1 MTVTQAIRSCNS
13 QNEIRS
19 VLMVRKSC
27 INPSVTS
34 LSLEERNVA
43 ELLATGWDRHTGS
56 NGCLAVISSR
66 RYITAVMGPS
76 VLSSTVCVL
85 CLTLLPAVWGEYYF
99 SSLQSM
105 LQTPSAVWS
114 SPGWSVLIGFHSV
127 ATALA
132 LQLVFQL
139 ECTLNPLP
147 LHYLVFHV
155 LQLNT
160 ATDIRTRLVT
170 TTTVSNVTVSTA
182 VVTVPRGTAAPTRD
196 TALLKTAALK
206 GVLLFWSCLLLPHD
220 RKKNICFNNYAPL
233 NWNIFCVLFH
243 RTNQGGKNK
252 LPTVLGS
259 TLGTIFPLI
268 LIVGVI
274 ICCVAPCC
282 FCYKK
287 CRKGGNRGRQ
297 RRAHFWP
304 QFKLCRQF

>member
-66 RYITAVMGPS
+66 RYITA
-76 VLSSTVCVL
+76 
-85 CLTLLPAVWGEYYF
+85 AEYCNRYQDT
-99 SSLQSM
+99 SGDYYDSQQCYS
-105 LQTPSAVWS
+105 QYCCGYCTQRYCCADQRYR
-114 SPGWSVLIGFHSV
+114 
-127 ATALA
+127 LA
-132 LQLVFQL
+132 Q
-139 ECTLNPLP
+139 
-147 LHYLVFHV
+147 
-155 LQLNT
+155 
-160 ATDIRTRLVT
+160 
-170 TTTVSNVTVSTA
+170 
-182 VVTVPRGTAAPTRD
+182 
-196 TALLKTAALK
+196 
-206 GVLLFWSCLLLPHD
+206 D
-220 RKKNICFNNYAPL
+220 RCSQG
-233 NWNIFCVLFH
+233 
-243 RTNQGGKNK
+243 TNQGGKNK

-297 RRAHFWP
+297 PVIGPGPMHPHSPSGGYQPAYPGFQP
-304 QFKLCRQF
+304 GPAQPGFGGMPNPGAPPPSYFNNDPGYNPAAFGPAQPMYPFGQLFATPPDSDETVQPPFNPAYDPNSVTA